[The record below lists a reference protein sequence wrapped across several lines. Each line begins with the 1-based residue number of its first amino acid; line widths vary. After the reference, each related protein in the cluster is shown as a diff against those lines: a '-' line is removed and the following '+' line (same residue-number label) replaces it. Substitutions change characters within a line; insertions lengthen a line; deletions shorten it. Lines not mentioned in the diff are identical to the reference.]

1 MHNSS
6 TIKGRRS
13 HRKSRSGCQQCKL
26 RKVKCGE
33 EKPTCGN
40 CKRHGVHCSFALS
53 TRMAEPSLLGDQNS
67 FSSQTSTPQS
77 DYRPSNPSSPSGGAS
92 QPQMAAAPGPELAIA
107 DLELLHHYSTST
119 AYTFSFHPVIQ
130 TLWRIEVP
138 QIAFKA
144 PYTLRAIL
152 AVSALH
158 LAVLRPEKQEQ
169 YISQASYHHEAS
181 LKLATPEIA
190 NITYDNCTPLF
201 LFSALSSFICCAK
214 PLKLGNFLLWEDHE
228 IANWLM
234 IIRGTGT
241 IIDFAEESLKTGP
254 LRTLF
259 SVHRQRHD
267 HSEIPEPPTQLQ
279 FLEDFRRFVLH
290 EAADDHEKQ
299 VYCDAIFHLGTCF
312 TICLEKG
319 WRLETSDVF
328 KWLLR
333 VPHDFLVFLKEY
345 RPLSMVILGY
355 FCVLLHQL
363 EWIWCMKGCGTHIL
377 SQIYNQLREP
387 VYRAWLQWPMEQI
400 GFLPSR

>member
-1 MHNSS
+1 MHSSS

-33 EKPTCGN
+33 EKPACSN

-53 TRMAEPSLLGDQNS
+53 NRMAESTLLGDQSS

-92 QPQMAAAPGPELAIA
+92 QQQLAAPGPELAIA

-119 AYTFSFHPVIQ
+119 AYTFSLHPVIQ

-138 QIAFKA
+138 QIAFTA

-158 LAVLRPEKQEQ
+158 LAVLRPEKQEY
-169 YISQASYHHEAS
+169 YISQASFHHDAS

-190 NITYDNCTPLF
+190 NITHDNCTPLF

-234 IIRGTGT
+234 LIRGTGT
-241 IIDFAEESLKTGP
+241 IVDFAEESLKTGP

-259 SVHRQRHD
+259 SVHRQREA
-267 HSEIPEPPTQLQ
+267 HSEVPEPPTQHQ
-279 FLEDFRRFVLH
+279 FLEDFRRFVID
-290 EAADDHEKQ
+290 EVTDVHEKQ
-299 VYCDAIFHLGTCF
+299 IYHDAIFHLGTCF
-312 TICLEKG
+312 TICYEKG
-319 WRLETSDVF
+319 CRLETSDVF
-328 KWLLR
+328 MWLLR
-333 VPHDFLVFLKEY
+333 VPHDFLGFLKEY
-345 RPLSMVILGY
+345 RPLSMVIVGY

-363 EWIWCMKGCGTHIL
+363 EWIWCMKGWGTHIL

-400 GFLPSR
+400 GILPPR